1 MDFGKSNQ
9 IKKEGRVLRMLR
21 GARPSVFDHH
31 SSP

>member
-9 IKKEGRVLRMLR
+9 IKKEGRVLCKLR